1 MNGEMEHLDMTEI
14 ESVTLLLERIAPSP
28 GRKLIFYSNPTDE
41 NSQITRVYRDAVR
54 AVEK

>member
-14 ESVTLLLERIAPSP
+14 ESVTLLLERIAPPP
-28 GRKLIFYSNPTDE
+28 GRKLIFCSNPTDE